1 VTGVLWAAS
10 SGLGFGLF
18 QAINARAVR
27 QLGDAYF
34 STFVQLLTA
43 ALVLLVICALSGD
56 LSLIG
61 RLNMWGTVSFVL
73 AGALHFFLGWT
84 LVNLSQQRI
93 GAARSAPLLAT
104 TPLWGIAIAAL
115 VRGELPGAEAL
126 FGIVLMVVGALT
138 VSSPATMAG
147 MRWQDSGFALG
158 AAFLWALSPIFTI
171 EGLEEVDSPLL
182 GVAVG
187 VVSSALAFGLLLGLW
202 PRGRKQL
209 WRASRPGLALKM
221 LCGAIVALA
230 TWGRWVALDMVT
242 VGVVLALNLLAVPTV
257 LVLAPLVSGRGTK
270 EPVTARVWVGAGLV
284 IAGSLLLIAVQ

>member
-1 VTGVLWAAS
+1 MTGVLWAAS

-18 QAINARAVR
+18 QAINAKAVR

-61 RLNMWGTVSFVL
+61 SLNAWATVSFVL
-73 AGALHFFLGWT
+73 AGALHFLLGWT
-84 LVNLSQQRI
+84 MVNVSQQRI

-115 VRGELPGAEAL
+115 VRGELPGVEAL
-126 FGIVLMVVGALT
+126 FGIVVMVVGALT
-138 VSSPATMAG
+138 VSSPAAMAG

-187 VVSSALAFGLLLGLW
+187 VVSSALAFGVLLALW
-202 PRGRKQL
+202 PRGRREL
-209 WRASRPGLALKM
+209 RSAYRPGLALKM

-257 LVLAPLVSGRGTK
+257 LVLAPLVSGRGAK
-270 EPVTARVWVGAGLV
+270 ERVTARVWIGAGLV